1 MALLLT
7 LSVEHI
13 LLKCS
18 YVLCFT
24 IILHVLRLQTG
35 SGSAW
40 KGSGAKVAH
49 GSSRELYSAILPGP
63 RRFPGVPS
71 PRLQEITRMP
81 PSTSKF
87 LGPCPDTPPGLK
99 GPLNVDFD
107 YKLTLDEVRK
117 NISSPLKEGGRYK
130 PLDCIAQQKVAIII
144 PFRNRHE
151 HLKHW
156 LYYLH
161 PILERQQLDYG
172 VYIINQDGEG
182 VFNRAKL
189 MNAGF
194 VEALKEYDYDCF
206 VFSDIDLVPM
216 DDRNLYRCF
225 QIPRHFSV
233 AIDKFDFKLPSP
245 ANFGGVISL
254 SKSQFSKINGFSNTF
269 WGWGGEDDDLYL
281 RVIFHGMS
289 ISRPDMVIGKYKM
302 IKHVRDLHNEQ
313 NPVNA
318 DKVRHTKSTMNEDG
332 INSLNYTVK
341 EIVKDILYT
350 WITVD
355 IQAPLTV

>member
-1 MALLLT
+1 MCRCLGKCYLLLVFYGAVT
-7 LSVEHI
+7 FPISKTNFSLAGGWALCALFAEMANGSISLSSMIQESVGLI
-13 LLKCS
+13 
-18 YVLCFT
+18 
-24 IILHVLRLQTG
+24 
-35 SGSAW
+35 W
-40 KGSGAKVAH
+40 KWTNATNA
-49 GSSRELYSAILPGP
+49 R
-63 RRFPGVPS
+63 
-71 PRLQEITRMP
+71 QEKTRMP
-81 PSTSKF
+81 PNTSKS
-87 LGPCPDTPPGLK
+87 LGPCPDPPPGLK
-99 GPLNVDFD
+99 GPFNVDFD
-107 YKLTLDEVRK
+107 YKRTLDEVRK
-117 NISSPLKEGGRYK
+117 NIERTVSRHRGVSTYCTS
-130 PLDCIAQQKVAIII
+130 LDSVAIII
-144 PFRNRHE
+144 AFRNRHE

-189 MNAGF
+189 MNVGF

-225 QIPRHFSV
+225 QNPRHLSV
-233 AIDKFDFKLPSP
+233 AIDKFNFQLPYG

-254 SKSQFSKINGFSNTF
+254 SKSQFLKINGFSNTF
-269 WGWGGEDDDLYL
+269 WGWGGEDDDIYQ

-289 ISRPDMVIGKYKM
+289 ISRPDLVKGKYKM

-318 DKVRHTKSTMNEDG
+318 GKLRHTKSTMNKDG
-332 INSLNYTVK
+332 INSLKYTVK

-355 IQAPLTV
+355 IQAPLTT